1 MKIKYLKGIISVFLL
16 CIILSNVY
24 GTSSKK
30 VTVGEVEGIDSKKEE
45 SVYDVEISWDNMKF
59 TYNETKDIKW
69 NNKENKYSIV
79 TDNEWINEDNK
90 IEIKN
95 FSDKSITVKL
105 EYKKLRN
112 DIDIIGKFDKEKVTI
127 GKNKKEEVAFN
138 ISGKITSSVDEYIK
152 VGRITINVQ

>member
-1 MKIKYLKGIISVFLL
+1 MKIKYLNIIIYIFLF

-24 GTSSKK
+24 GMSTKK
-30 VTVGEVEGIDSKKEE
+30 VTVGEVEGIDNKKEE
-45 SVYDVEISWDNMKF
+45 SIYDVEISWDNMKF

-69 NNKENKYSIV
+69 DNKENKYNIV
-79 TDNEWINEDNK
+79 VEDEWINEDNK

-95 FSDKSITVKL
+95 FSHKSITVKL

-112 DIDIIGKFDKEKVTI
+112 DIDITGKFDKEKVTI
-127 GKNKKEEVAFN
+127 EKNRKEEVTFHL
-138 ISGKITSSVDEYIK
+138 SGKITSSVDEYIK

>member
-1 MKIKYLKGIISVFLL
+1 MKKNRVKLIISVFLF
-16 CIILSNVY
+16 CIIFSQVHA
-24 GTSSKK
+24 TSTKN
-30 VTVGEVEGIDSKKEE
+30 VTVGVVEGIDNNKEE
-45 SVYDVEISWDNMKF
+45 SVYDVEISWDDMNF

-69 NNKENKYSIV
+69 DNSENKYNIV
-79 TDNEWINEDNK
+79 IENEWINENNK

-112 DIDIIGKFDKEKVTI
+112 DIDIMGKFDKEKVTI
-127 GKNKKEEVAFN
+127 GKNKKEQIYFI
-138 ISGKITSSVDEYIK
+138 ISGKITAELGEYIK

>member
-1 MKIKYLKGIISVFLL
+1 MKIKVIKVIIYIFLFY
-16 CIILSNVY
+16 IIFSNVY
-24 GTSSKK
+24 GTYTKN
-30 VTVGEVEGIDSKKEE
+30 VIVGEVEGIDNKKEE

-69 NNKENKYSIV
+69 DNNENKYSIV
-79 TDNEWINEDNK
+79 TENEWINEDNK

-95 FSDKSITVKL
+95 FSDKSIIVKL

-112 DIDIIGKFDKEKVTI
+112 DIDIIGKFDKEKVAI
-127 GKNKKEEVAFN
+127 GKNKKEEVTFN
-138 ISGKITSSVDEYIK
+138 ISGKIRSSVDEYIK

>member
-1 MKIKYLKGIISVFLL
+1 MKMKRLKVVIYIFLFLMIISN
-16 CIILSNVY
+16 IY
-24 GTSSKK
+24 ATSTKK
-30 VTVGEVEGIDSKKEE
+30 VTVGEVEGIDNKKEE

-69 NNKENKYSIV
+69 DNKENKYSIV
-79 TDNEWINEDNK
+79 TENEWINEDNK

-127 GKNKKEEVAFN
+127 GKNKKELVTFN

-152 VGRITINVQ
+152 VGRIIINVQ